1 MRVRFLGGAGEV
13 GASAILVTS
22 NSGKNILLDAGVRV
36 NEEGTEMLPN
46 LEPLNS
52 VSLDAIITSH
62 AHLDHSGALPLV
74 AKVSPGA
81 GIYATAATKD
91 LAKVLLYDSIKV
103 AEFREGLQLFDAD
116 DAEQALD
123 RMVTYGF
130 EAAFEPAPGVLASF
144 LPAGHILGA
153 AAVLLQMEEGT
164 LLYTGDFT
172 TFEQETVGM
181 QRFTG
186 VLRRGVDVA
195 VVEATYGSRIHAPRS
210 HEVRRLLDAVGE
222 VMADG
227 GRVLIPAFAVGR
239 AQELVLALRNYIRRT
254 KKKFPVYVDGLIRNV
269 NAVFARNPHYMSDR
283 YRKEALRGEEL
294 FYTNGIEGVTTKAQ
308 RDKIIASN
316 EPCVIIASSGM
327 LTGGVSPL
335 YAERIVEGRKN
346 LLAIVGYQ
354 DEESPGRKLL
364 ELASRTEGER
374 AVRLGDAEYQVR
386 CRVAKFGLSAHADS
400 LGISASIKPLAPRLV
415 LVNHGNDESLE
426 AMSEALAAEL
436 PEARV
441 EVAVPGAA
449 YEYAADGSVI
459 ADGRLVAEV
468 NGEADGSQAP
478 VGDRATAGSRA
489 TAVRPRKYSLNP
501 RLREISLHRDDAVV
515 PEVLWHHL
523 LDNGIGGTTVTVA
536 DLLTAWFGG
545 GVENLPDE
553 DKQGFRKA
561 IRGSRYFPT
570 MGTNP
575 NAAYVLTNDEY
586 NEATTPKQ
594 MEQNAAYALIREK
607 LAEFGLQRIGFAPS
621 QEGTVTLYF
630 PTPRYAT
637 RCPDVIEELERD
649 MLRPVEVAQSSN
661 MEFLKTK
668 IRSELA
674 DEFGIRLMRDPSF
687 GPRAVT
693 VRTEAGVDQPGVNA
707 RALGE
712 YAQAF
717 EDETGFKLQLRPDNA
732 AAQGPLL
739 QLRQTVQTRPAAG
752 DAQDRLRV
760 EQAEQVQRAG
770 QAQQTQQL
778 QKPEQ
783 SQQSE
788 RVQRP
793 DMLEQNAA
801 RQVID
806 EAFAGKSDRPKVSI
820 YRSEGRMV
828 LSFITPQV
836 GARYRSL
843 MDDLERITGWR
854 LEVHEG
860 ARINELADVA
870 RQLLWGVKLGD
881 MKVGVHSGYAEARGS
896 VDVECDVAE
905 ALNRR
910 YVELTGY
917 ELRFR
922 RT

>member
-1 MRVRFLGGAGEV
+1 MRIRFLGGAGEV
-13 GASAILVTS
+13 GASAMLVTS

-52 VSLDAIITSH
+52 VSLDAIIISH

-81 GIYATAATKD
+81 GIHATAATKD

-123 RMVTYGF
+123 RTVTYGF
-130 EAAFEPAPGVLASF
+130 EAAFEPAPGILASL

-186 VLRRGVDVA
+186 ALRHGVDVA

-210 HEVRRLLDAVGE
+210 HEVRRLLHTIGE
-222 VMADG
+222 VIAGG

-269 NAVFARNPHYMSDR
+269 NAVFARNPHYMADR

-294 FYTNGIEGVTTKAQ
+294 FYTNGIEAVTTKAQ
-308 RDKIIASN
+308 RDKIIAST

-327 LTGGVSPL
+327 LTGGVSPV
-335 YAERIVEGRKN
+335 YAERIVEGRNN

-354 DEESPGRKLL
+354 DEESPGRRLL
-364 ELASRTEGER
+364 DLAGRTEGER
-374 AVRLGDAEYQVR
+374 AIRLGDAEHQVR
-386 CRVAKFGLSAHADS
+386 CNVAKFGLSAHADS
-400 LGISASIKPLAPRLV
+400 LGIAASIKPLAPRFV
-415 LVNHGNDESLE
+415 LANHGNDESL
-426 AMSEALAAEL
+426 AGMSEALAAQL

-441 EVAVPGAA
+441 EVAAPGLV
-449 YEYAADGSVI
+449 YDYAADGS
-459 ADGRLVAEV
+459 
-468 NGEADGSQAP
+468 
-478 VGDRATAGSRA
+478 RATAG
-489 TAVRPRKYSLNP
+489 RPRKYSLNP
-501 RLREISLHRDDAVV
+501 KLREVSLHRDDAVV
-515 PEVLWHHL
+515 PETLWQHL
-523 LDNGIGGTTVTVA
+523 LANGIGGATVTVA
-536 DLLTAWFGG
+536 DLLAAWFGSG
-545 GVENLPDE
+545 AENLPDE
-553 DKQGFRKA
+553 DKQAFRKA
-561 IRGSRYFPT
+561 VRDSRYFRIT
-570 MGTNP
+570 GTNP
-575 NAAYVLTNDEY
+575 NAAYVLTDDEY
-586 NEATTPKQ
+586 NEAIAPKQ
-594 MEQNAAYALIREK
+594 MEQNAAYALIHEK
-607 LAEFGLQRIGFAPS
+607 LGPFGLQRIGFAPGRD
-621 QEGTVTLYF
+621 GTVSLYF
-630 PTPRYAT
+630 PTPNYAT
-637 RCPDVIEELERD
+637 RCLDAIRELERE
-649 MLRPVEVAQSSN
+649 MLRPIEVAQSSN

-668 IRSELA
+668 IGSELA
-674 DEFGIRLMRDPSF
+674 DEFGIRMMRDPSF
-687 GPRAVT
+687 GPQTVT
-693 VRTEAGVDQPGVNA
+693 VRTSAGIDQPGVNT
-707 RALGE
+707 RTLGE

-717 EDETGFKLQLRPDNA
+717 EDETGFRLQFKTDNA
-732 AAQGPLL
+732 VVRPET
-739 QLRQTVQTRPAAG
+739 QTPQPWPAAG
-752 DAQDRLRV
+752 EA
-760 EQAEQVQRAG
+760 
-770 QAQQTQQL
+770 
-778 QKPEQ
+778 
-783 SQQSE
+783 
-788 RVQRP
+788 QRP
-793 DMLEQNAA
+793 VLMEQNAA

-806 EAFAGKSDRPKVSI
+806 EAFAGKPDCPKVSI
-820 YRSEGRMV
+820 YRSEGRIV

-854 LEVHEG
+854 LEVHES
-860 ARINELADVA
+860 ARINELVDVA
-870 RQLLWGVKLGD
+870 RQLLWAGNLGD
-881 MKVGVHSGYAEARGS
+881 MKVGVHSGYAEVRCS
-896 VDVECDVAE
+896 LDVEEAVAE
-905 ALNRR
+905 ELNQR

-922 RT
+922 RRASER